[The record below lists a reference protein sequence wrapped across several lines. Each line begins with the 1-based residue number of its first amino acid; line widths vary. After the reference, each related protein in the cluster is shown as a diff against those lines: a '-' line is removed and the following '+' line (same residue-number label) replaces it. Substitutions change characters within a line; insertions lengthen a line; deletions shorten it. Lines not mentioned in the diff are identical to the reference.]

1 MVIFNSTIFIN
12 KNLWYCIFKKGKIKA
27 IRHVISPEISMS
39 FSPDFTKSKFGYYE
53 NVQINNEGDTKL
65 LSKYENF
72 LFGAPRIGSSA
83 S

>member
-1 MVIFNSTIFIN
+1 M
-12 KNLWYCIFKKGKIKA
+12 
-27 IRHVISPEISMS
+27 ISPEISMS

-72 LFGAPRIGSSA
+72 LFGAPRDW
-83 S
+83 